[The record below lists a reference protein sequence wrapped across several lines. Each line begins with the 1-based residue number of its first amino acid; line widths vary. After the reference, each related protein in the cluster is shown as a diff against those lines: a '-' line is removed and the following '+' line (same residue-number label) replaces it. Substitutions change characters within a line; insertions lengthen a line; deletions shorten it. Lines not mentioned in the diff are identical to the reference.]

1 MKYKT
6 LSVVGSQWGDE
17 GKGKITDYFAQR
29 ADMVVRYQG
38 GNNAGH
44 SIKFD
49 GKSYALHLVP
59 SGIFNPQ
66 TKNVM
71 ANGMVIDAVKLI
83 EELEGLEAQGITN
96 YELFI
101 SERAHVLLPYH
112 VQMDGMFEE
121 LKAPE
126 NKIGTT
132 KKGIGPAYTDK
143 AARDGIRFTDLLD
156 KELFSSKLKDNLA
169 IKNKLF
175 EALNYPQMNFEDIF
189 EAYYEAGQKLSKY
202 ITNTAKLIE
211 ESIQKGERVLFE
223 GAQGVML
230 CLDHG
235 TYPFVTSS
243 SPSSAAIPYYCGIGA
258 QYLEHN
264 LGIVKAYSTRVGAGA
279 FPTEVHGELADKIR
293 IKGNEW
299 GVTTGRPRRIGWF
312 DAVLLK
318 HVIRTSGLTSMAI
331 TLLDVLSGLET
342 IKIATSYIV
351 DGKEVDEVP
360 ANQKTYEKAL
370 PIYVEVPGWDEDIT
384 QVTSFEQLPKN
395 AQNYLNKLEEILKIP
410 VSVFSVGPDRKQTI
424 IKGTFLN
431 DF

>member
-59 SGIFNPQ
+59 SGIFNPKI
-66 TKNVM
+66 KNVM
-71 ANGMVIDAVKLI
+71 ASGMVINPIKLL
-83 EELEGLEAQGITN
+83 EELEGLKAKGITN

-101 SERAHVLLPYH
+101 SERAHVLMPYH

-121 LKAPE
+121 LKDPK

-143 AARDGIRFTDLLD
+143 ASRDGIRFTDLLD

-175 EALNYPQMNFEDIF
+175 EALNYPKMNYDDIF
-189 EAYYEAGQKLSKY
+189 DEYFAAGQKLKSH

-211 ESIQKGERVLFE
+211 TAIQNKERVLFE

-243 SPSSAAIPYYCGIGA
+243 SPSSAAIPYYCGIGP
-258 QYLEHN
+258 QYLNHN

-279 FPTEVHGELADKIR
+279 FPTELHGELADNIR
-293 IKGNEW
+293 EKGNEW

-331 TLLDVLSGLET
+331 TLLDVLSGLKT
-342 IKIATSYIV
+342 IKIAIAYEI
-351 DGKEVDEVP
+351 DGIRIDEVP

-370 PIYVEVPGWDEDIT
+370 PVYIDLPGWDEDIT
-384 QVTSFEQLPKN
+384 QVTSFEQLPTN

-424 IKGTFLN
+424 IKGAFLN